1 MEIVDSLEK
10 KTLLKVFKEFS
21 IEYTITGLSKELKVS
36 RVGLWKI
43 LKKLEN
49 NKLIKLKQVGNG
61 KTSTYIIE
69 IEWNKIT
76 EKRIELYLIEESF
89 KQQRWLNNFEDLE
102 KITDFL
108 ILYGSIIHSPEQAN
122 DIDILGVT
130 SKKNN
135 LINIQKTIYKIQKS
149 QVKHIHSINFTV
161 EEFKNE
167 IKNHNKAF
175 IESINKG
182 IVLYGQEKFV
192 KFMKEMHN
200 G

>member
-1 MEIVDSLEK
+1 MN
-10 KTLLKVFKEFS
+10 LL
-21 IEYTITGLSKELKVS
+21 
-36 RVGLWKI
+36 
-43 LKKLEN
+43 
-49 NKLIKLKQVGNG
+49 
-61 KTSTYIIE
+61 
-69 IEWNKIT
+69 
-76 EKRIELYLIEESF
+76 
-89 KQQRWLNNFEDLE
+89 
-102 KITDFL
+102 
-108 ILYGSIIHSPEQAN
+108 
-122 DIDILGVT
+122 
-130 SKKNN
+130 N